1 MIALTS
7 GYAVRIIRWS
17 IMLRFARGNTNFLNC
32 IAPVMGSIAI
42 NNILPL
48 RLGDIVRI
56 FFFPK
61 SMGISKTLS
70 TSTLLIERL
79 LDLLV
84 ISLFFTVM
92 LFISSQIL
100 LPREL
105 KYTLISLGSFAVG
118 PLIFFFLFSQN
129 LELFFINLLE
139 NNKKSRRIFKV
150 YRFFTNFLSNF
161 HEILKPRA
169 FLTLMFFTNI
179 IWLAEAGFFY
189 FVTCWARALI

>member
-1 MIALTS
+1 MVFFFQINFSDTLLALQKFKWAYLFYAMIALTS

-17 IMLRFARGNTNFLNC
+17 IMLRFARGNTNFWNC
-32 IAPVMGSIAI
+32 IAPFMGSIAI

-118 PLIFFFLFSQN
+118 PLYFS
-129 LELFFINLLE
+129 
-139 NNKKSRRIFKV
+139 S
-150 YRFFTNFLSNF
+150 FLSKF
-161 HEILKPRA
+161 
-169 FLTLMFFTNI
+169 
-179 IWLAEAGFFY
+179 GVVFY
-189 FVTCWARALI
+189 